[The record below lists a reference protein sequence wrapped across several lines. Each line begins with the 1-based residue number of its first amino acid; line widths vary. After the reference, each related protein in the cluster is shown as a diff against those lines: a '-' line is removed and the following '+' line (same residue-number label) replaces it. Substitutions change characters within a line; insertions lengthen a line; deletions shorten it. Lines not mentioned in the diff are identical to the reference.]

1 MEYVLIWAVGVAI
14 TLAISYA
21 VIRSAVRAALF
32 DHYKTV
38 HLYEETGVWAPSDDS
53 WRIAPRT
60 IDATETADAPLKW
73 WQR

>member
-1 MEYVLIWAVGVAI
+1 MGVVIWIVGVAI

-21 VIRSAVRAALF
+21 IIRSAVRAALF

-38 HLYEETGVWAPSDDS
+38 RFFEETGVWAPSDDS
-53 WRIAPRT
+53 WRVAPRVPGT
-60 IDATETADAPLKW
+60 PESPPAPLKW